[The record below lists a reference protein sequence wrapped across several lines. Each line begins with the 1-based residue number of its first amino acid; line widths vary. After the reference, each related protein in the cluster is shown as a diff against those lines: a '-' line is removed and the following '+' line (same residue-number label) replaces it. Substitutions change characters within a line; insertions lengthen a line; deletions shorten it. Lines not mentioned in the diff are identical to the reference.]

1 MLEHELL
8 TETGIL
14 IVRPKGP
21 LAASDF
27 AALSVDADAYIE
39 AHGALN
45 GLMICAEEFPGW
57 ENLDGAVSHFK
68 FVRDHHSKISKVA
81 FVSDSD
87 VLTRRTR
94 KGQWEQGRFP
104 DWRSC
109 PSQYASIRYG
119 PIGKPG
125 PGVRCA
131 PKGCHPPPWPSGC
144 KRRSPLVLSADP
156 HGLRLL

>member
-27 AALSVDADAYIE
+27 AALSVDADAYFE

-68 FVRDHHSKISKVA
+68 HFI
-81 FVSDSD
+81 
-87 VLTRRTR
+87 
-94 KGQWEQGRFP
+94 
-104 DWRSC
+104 
-109 PSQYASIRYG
+109 G
-119 PIGKPG
+119 PILS
-125 PGVRCA
+125 
-131 PKGCHPPPWPSGC
+131 HWF
-144 KRRSPLVLSADP
+144 PLSQRVVPFDNEP
-156 HGLRLL
+156 